1 MRKKIVEAKN
11 LSKKYGNY
19 VAVDGLSFSVLEGEC
34 FGLLGPNGAGKTT
47 VVRTVHCFFPITAGE
62 LRVMGLDVKT
72 DKKRIKADL
81 GVVPQEENF
90 DPDLTV
96 LENLTVYARYFD
108 IKKQTARK
116 RADSLLK
123 YLQLEEKRA
132 NRIDELSAGMKRR
145 LLIVRALINEPKL
158 LILDE
163 PTIGLDPQVRH
174 LIWEKLSQLKKQGVT
189 QILTTHYMEEAA
201 ELCDRI
207 AIMDKGKILKID
219 KPRSLIREEVG
230 KEVVEIR
237 LNGKSET
244 EALKHLEKYRFT
256 WEKSGSTL
264 YIHCDD
270 GQAILGSLLK
280 SGFAHILR
288 RPASLEDVFLKL
300 TGRVITK

>member
-116 RADSLLK
+116 RADSLLR
-123 YLQLEEKRA
+123 YLQLEEKQA
-132 NRIDELSAGMKRR
+132 NRIDELSAGLKRR

-201 ELCDRI
+201 ELCDRV
-207 AIMDKGKILKID
+207 AVMDKGKILKID

-230 KEVVEIR
+230 KEVVEIK

-244 EALKHLEKYRFT
+244 EALKHLETYRFT
-256 WEKSGSTL
+256 W
-264 YIHCDD
+264 
-270 GQAILGSLLK
+270 
-280 SGFAHILR
+280 
-288 RPASLEDVFLKL
+288 
-300 TGRVITK
+300 